1 LAAVIARYLAS
12 TESDDQG
19 EVAMDL
25 LTPELL
31 AEINAVWDANQTGKI
46 TVQEASRK
54 ANELLGITSTLTGS
68 AGWRTQCAGAPGDL
82 SDQG

>member
-1 LAAVIARYLAS
+1 
-12 TESDDQG
+12 
-19 EVAMDL
+19 MDL

-54 ANELLGITSTLTGS
+54 ANELLGIPPVDAHRERRVAYTVRG
-68 AGWRTQCAGAPGDL
+68 GAR
-82 SDQG
+82 